1 MSEGFLLLTAGH
13 EEIDAARGLDPI
25 CFHVVVFL
33 YSEEQILP
41 YQFAIEDLKS
51 EKWCEEI
58 ARIVIHIGRG
68 QTVRVNCLSNH
79 THAKAIRK
87 WQSSKLICTHPP
99 HHVQILKGIKQ
110 ASKQA
115 STQASKQAS

>member
-1 MSEGFLLLTAGH
+1 MCEGFLLLTVGQ

-25 CFHVVVFL
+25 CFRIVVFL
-33 YSEEQILP
+33 YSKEQILP

-87 WQSSKLICTHPP
+87 WQPSKLICTHPP

-115 STQASKQAS
+115 SKYASK

>member
-1 MSEGFLLLTAGH
+1 MGPSARPATAVLIYAKWFNPSCLAQMCEGFLLLTVGQ

-25 CFHVVVFL
+25 CFRIVVFL
-33 YSEEQILP
+33 YSEEQTLP

-68 QTVRVNCLSNH
+68 QIVSTICPTIHTLKPLGNGSHLS
-79 THAKAIRK
+79 
-87 WQSSKLICTHPP
+87 
-99 HHVQILKGIKQ
+99 
-110 ASKQA
+110 
-115 STQASKQAS
+115 